1 MCSPVYPEEEADD
14 ENVIDDSG
22 TAELTLDKIEDDT
35 VLVIFWW
42 HFPIVITKFKCVIL
56 KFNFFTKY
64 EMQLTVSL
72 LLCGVFW
79 SLCFDYYNCV
89 SFHYTALVSNIWAV
103 MTRGTPIIG
112 R

>member
-56 KFNFFTKY
+56 KFNFFY
-64 EMQLTVSL
+64 QIWNAVDSFSSAVWCILVSVL
-72 LLCGVFW
+72 W
-79 SLCFDYYNCV
+79 SLQLC
-89 SFHYTALVSNIWAV
+89 
-103 MTRGTPIIG
+103 
-112 R
+112 